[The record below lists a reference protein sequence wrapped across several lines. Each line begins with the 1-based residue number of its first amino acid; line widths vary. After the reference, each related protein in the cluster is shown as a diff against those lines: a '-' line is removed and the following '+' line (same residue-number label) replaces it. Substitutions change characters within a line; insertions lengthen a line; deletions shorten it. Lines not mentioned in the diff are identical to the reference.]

1 MPPGSGKGRIPV
13 FRRREGRQDAQ
24 DHELEVDFRL
34 ENDIESIATLVPSFL
49 QHPDDESTRKA
60 LSSALEVLDDHTASA
75 DSYSNFKAAWVRF
88 AIPGSSVIGATS
100 DHSPGEDVPGPEFA
114 AQVTLVKAAK
124 NAIGDSTTETLAALQ
139 KASDDLAD
147 ADRRA
152 GEREPQ

>member
-1 MPPGSGKGRIPV
+1 ML
-13 FRRREGRQDAQ
+13 RRRERRQDAQ
-24 DHELEVDFRL
+24 DQELEVDFHL
-34 ENDIESIATLVPSFL
+34 ESDIESIATLVLSFL
-49 QHPDDESTRKA
+49 QRPDDESTRKA
-60 LSSALEVLDDHTASA
+60 LSSELEVLDDQTASA
-75 DSYSNFKAAWVRF
+75 DSYSNFKAVWVRL

-100 DHSPGEDVPGPEFA
+100 DYSPGEDVPGPEFA

-152 GEREPQ
+152 G

>member
-1 MPPGSGKGRIPV
+1 M

-24 DHELEVDFRL
+24 DQELEVDFHL
-34 ENDIESIATLVPSFL
+34 ESDIERIATLVLSFL

-60 LSSALEVLDDHTASA
+60 LSSELAVLDEHTASA
-75 DSYSNFKAAWVRF
+75 DSYSNFKAVWVRL

-100 DHSPGEDVPGPEFA
+100 DYSPGEDVPGPEFA

-124 NAIGDSTTETLAALQ
+124 NAIRGSTAETLAALQ
-139 KASDDLAD
+139 QASDDLAD

>member
-1 MPPGSGKGRIPV
+1 V

-24 DHELEVDFRL
+24 DQELEVDFHL
-34 ENDIESIATLVPSFL
+34 ESDIERIATLVLSFL

-60 LSSALEVLDDHTASA
+60 LSSELAVLDEHTASA
-75 DSYSNFKAAWVRF
+75 DSYSNFKAVWVRI

-100 DHSPGEDVPGPEFA
+100 DYSPGEDVPSPEF
-114 AQVTLVKAAK
+114 TVKAAK
-124 NAIGDSTTETLAALQ
+124 NAIRGSTAETLAALQ
-139 KASDDLAD
+139 QASDDLAD